1 MAVLDVATATVRLR
15 PLVED
20 DWVTVHDWASR
31 EDACRFQ
38 AWGPNTPEQTRA
50 FVAASAGAWQ
60 SSPQSH
66 FPYAVVVGSGVAGM
80 AVLKLARAGQGEISY
95 SIHPDLWGR
104 GLAAEAARLLL
115 RIGFTD
121 HRLHRIAGTC
131 DPGNAA
137 SGRVLVKAG
146 MTYEGR
152 MRETT
157 WIRDGWRDSDL
168 YAILAHEFSAGDG
181 VPGAASLR
189 KKCL

>member
-1 MAVLDVATATVRLR
+1 MDVVTATVVQLR

-20 DWVTVHDWASR
+20 DWVAVHDWASR

-104 GLAAEAARLLL
+104 GLATEAARLLL
-115 RIGFTD
+115 TIGFTD

-131 DPGNAA
+131 DPRNVA

-168 YAILAHEFSAGDG
+168 YAILAHEFPAGDTESA
-181 VPGAASLR
+181 AASFT
-189 KKCL
+189 